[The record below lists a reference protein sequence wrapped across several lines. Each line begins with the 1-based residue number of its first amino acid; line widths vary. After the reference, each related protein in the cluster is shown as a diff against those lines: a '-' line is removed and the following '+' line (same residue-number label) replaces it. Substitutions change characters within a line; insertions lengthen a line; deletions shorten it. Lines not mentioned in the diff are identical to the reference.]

1 MPAAWSGKGSGA
13 KRLFVTE
20 KLYRRRF
27 YDPPIGVLVGAVC
40 ESVVMQWLWMS
51 FHHAFTML
59 WETFWALVL
68 GFGFSAALQVFVSKE
83 QMTRAFGR
91 TGLREV
97 ALATGLGAA
106 SSSCSYAAAAAGKSA
121 FQKGAA
127 LVPMLAFMFAST
139 NLVVELGAV
148 LWLLMGWRFVL
159 AEVVGSFVLIG
170 VMWLLVK
177 WIFPKQ
183 VEEEARVRV
192 SAVTDTD
199 DCCHGGG
206 QDQEQDHEHE
216 QDHEQEG
223 RGRGKIGRLA
233 DAFMMDWQMLWKEIL
248 GGFLIAGFLMAVVPP
263 NWWQALFLRDVA
275 EPWRMVENALV
286 GPIIAIASFVCSV
299 GNIPLASLLW
309 SNGISFGGVISFI
322 YADLIVVPLIL
333 IYAKYYGTRAAGYI
347 TLVLYLSMVIAG
359 IVVDLVFAAAGL
371 IPTGPRPES
380 IVAQAMI
387 RLNYTTW
394 LDAIALFI
402 FVALLYLHVKKRRA
416 S

>member
-1 MPAAWSGKGSGA
+1 
-13 KRLFVTE
+13 
-20 KLYRRRF
+20 
-27 YDPPIGVLVGAVC
+27 
-40 ESVVMQWLWMS
+40 
-51 FHHAFTML
+51 ML

-106 SSSCSYAAAAAGKSA
+106 SSSCSYAAAAAGRSA

-177 WIFPKQ
+177 LIFPKG
-183 VEEEARVRV
+183 VEEEARAKTNALTKGED
-192 SAVTDTD
+192 S
-199 DCCHGGG
+199 CHGGVT
-206 QDQEQDHEHE
+206 DHARQPSQGYGLAGEHE
-216 QDHEQEG
+216 SEG
-223 RGRGKIGRLA
+223 GGKVERLA
-233 DAFMMDWQMLWKEIL
+233 DAFIMDWRMLWKEIL
-248 GGFLIAGFLMAVVPP
+248 GGFLIAGFLMAVVPA

-275 EPWRMVENALV
+275 APWRIVENAVV
-286 GPIIAIASFVCSV
+286 GPLIAIASFVCSV

-322 YADLIVVPLIL
+322 YADLIVIPLIL
-333 IYAKYYGTRAAGYI
+333 IYAKYYGARAAAYI
-347 TLVLYLSMVIAG
+347 TLVLYLSMVLAG
-359 IVVDLVFAAAGL
+359 IVVDLLFAGAGL

-380 IVAQAMI
+380 IVAHAMI

-394 LDAIALFI
+394 LDAIALVI
-402 FVALLYLHVKKRRA
+402 FAWLLYLYARKRA
-416 S
+416 